1 MHRRLGECAY
11 FVKAHLPENL
21 RHDEK
26 SMPPVADIIAENI
39 ASLMAAHQIGTD
51 GQLAKLAKVDQKSI
65 WRIRRKEQSPSADTL
80 DKLASA
86 FGLQAW
92 QMIFPDLDPR
102 NPPVFIITTTERELY
117 RKLSEMAHDLVAKQK
132 PPDYK

>member
-1 MHRRLGECAY
+1 MQRRLGECAY

-21 RHDEK
+21 RHDQK
-26 SMPPVADIIAENI
+26 AMSSAADIIANNL
-39 ASLMAAHQIGTD
+39 ASLMAAHQIGSD

-65 WRIRRKEQSPSADTL
+65 WRIRHKEQSPSADTL
-80 DKLASA
+80 EKLAAA